1 MAKIEDC
8 PGFETFGADVK
19 AARKAKQL
27 SRSALADMIHCDS
40 RYLANIENEGT
51 LPSLPVVI
59 QLIKICGL
67 PVERYFNPEL
77 MREESAERQRVS
89 HKLQL
94 CPEEYLPIVE
104 GAIDGALRI
113 HEQEKEPVCVLRAKR
128 GCCGV
133 IVVGRGNV
141 ASIGSVATPG
151 RNACWG
157 VPQTPKKRGETMT
170 NRTRKIV
177 LRVPVTPEEQELI
190 RQKMALL
197 HTRNFSAYA
206 RKMLIDGYVV
216 HIDTTDIRAQT
227 AELQKIGVNINQI
240 ARRLNSMGPLY
251 TQDVADIKGALAQ
264 IWQLQRYILSSQR

>member
-1 MAKIEDC
+1 
-8 PGFETFGADVK
+8 
-19 AARKAKQL
+19 
-27 SRSALADMIHCDS
+27 
-40 RYLANIENEGT
+40 
-51 LPSLPVVI
+51 
-59 QLIKICGL
+59 
-67 PVERYFNPEL
+67 
-77 MREESAERQRVS
+77 
-89 HKLQL
+89 
-94 CPEEYLPIVE
+94 
-104 GAIDGALRI
+104 
-113 HEQEKEPVCVLRAKR
+113 
-128 GCCGV
+128 
-133 IVVGRGNV
+133 
-141 ASIGSVATPG
+141 
-151 RNACWG
+151 
-157 VPQTPKKRGETMT
+157 MT

-227 AELQKIGVNINQI
+227 AELQKIGVNTNQI